1 MRASSRLIVSVLS
14 AALSL
19 GSVRAQ
25 GVEDLL
31 TQARAALAASHFAD
45 AQLLLESAVKS
56 APGSPDAH
64 FLLGYTL
71 FRLHKPADSLAA
83 YTRGAQYR
91 RPGPAELKIVA
102 SDYVLLNDL
111 TDADKWFTAVVA
123 AQPDDADTWYLLGR
137 TKYNENSFAAA
148 RSCFERSL
156 ALRPQNVETENNLGL
171 VYKEL
176 DDSAKAAAAFQLA
189 IDWQGDKPTD
199 AQPFFNLGSL
209 QAEQGTLAPALALLQ
224 RAAALAPDNPS
235 IQEKLGDIQLALHDL
250 PAAQRA
256 FEQAV
261 TLAPTISPLH
271 FKLGQ
276 VYRRLGQADLA
287 QKEFAICQ
295 QLNSTHS
302 SGKPPNPPPS
312 HDKPTTDH

>member
-1 MRASSRLIVSVLS
+1 MRTSSRLLVCALS
-14 AALSL
+14 AVLCL
-19 GSVRAQ
+19 GSARAQ
-25 GVEDLL
+25 GFEDLL
-31 TQARAALAASHFAD
+31 AQARAAIASGQFAD
-45 AQLLLESAVKS
+45 AQLLLESAIKS
-56 APGSPDAH
+56 TPDSPDAQ

-83 YTRGAQYR
+83 FTRGAQFR
-91 RPGPAELKIVA
+91 RPGPADLKVVA
-102 SDYVLLNDL
+102 SDYILLNDL
-111 TDADKWFTAVVA
+111 SDADKWFTEVVA

-137 TKYNENSFAAA
+137 TKYNENNFGGA
-148 RSCFERSL
+148 RTCFERSL
-156 ALRPQNVETENNLGL
+156 ALHPRNVEAENNLGL
-171 VYKEL
+171 VLKEL
-176 DDSAKAAAAFQLA
+176 DENDRAAAAFQQA

-209 QAEQGTLAPALALLQ
+209 QAEQGSLPAALASLQ

-235 IQEKLGDIQLALHDL
+235 IQEKLGDIQLALHNL

-295 QLNSTHS
+295 KLNSTHS
-302 SGKPPNPPPS
+302 SGKAPNPPAAQPGRTQ
-312 HDKPTTDH
+312 P